1 MPWNPE
7 HYMKTKEVIKIL
19 EDNKITNVTSP
30 EPKII
35 HTKTFSCANDHP
47 IVWYTFD
54 NKIDSTDKTDKGY
67 VVCEYCYDKF
77 MYKEKDFYDK
87 AQEEKEL
94 LDMSMKESK
103 RQKDERTPSEKMQD
117 ELEPI
122 PSYPCPM
129 HEDYDD
135 PKINDDYVNK
145 ILKGSG

>member
-1 MPWNPE
+1 
-7 HYMKTKEVIKIL
+7 MKTKEVIKIL
-19 EDNKITNVTSP
+19 EDNKITNVTKQ

-35 HTKTFSCANDHP
+35 HTKTFSCVNDHP

-103 RQKDERTPSEKMQD
+103 KQKDERTPSEKMQD